1 MNSLDTSR
9 FQDTAGE
16 REFAYDPDT
25 QPELFEGVRSRRF
38 LAFLIDATIILILTF
53 IVGVLVFLLGIL
65 TLGFGWLLYG
75 GIFPAVALIYTAMTA
90 GGPNSATIGM
100 RTMGLEMR
108 TWYGTKMYH
117 LLAAMHALVFYFSIS
132 ILTPFVLLV
141 CLFNGRKRCLHDMLM
156 GTIVINSKKQAEAYG
171 N

>member
-1 MNSLDTSR
+1 MNSIDTRR
-9 FQDTAGE
+9 FDDTADGP
-16 REFAYDPDT
+16 EFAYDPDT
-25 QPELFEGVRSRRF
+25 QPELFEGVRTRRF
-38 LAFLIDATIILILTF
+38 TAFLIDAAIILALTLL
-53 IVGVLVFLLGIL
+53 VGILVFFLGVL

-100 RTMGLEMR
+100 RTMGLELR
-108 TWYGTKMYH
+108 TWYGAKMYH

-132 ILTPFVLLV
+132 MLTPAVLLV

-156 GTIVINSKKQAEAYG
+156 GTIVINTSKQAEAF
-171 N
+171 NS